1 MENNNLKQR
10 KKIMWTTL
18 IPIIPP
24 CVTAAI
30 IVPIAITSNSPKQ
43 EEKWTITY
51 EDCFSETESKT
62 NTVKVTKGE
71 LTSLYLPEHRDG
83 YGFIGWKTVKNDENA
98 PFFNFDTTPIT
109 SNMTLYGYWTNK
121 VTPEKYFVFTENTE
135 LGGYSVKM
143 TQEIISDRHIVV
155 PSTYNNKP
163 IVAVDEEG
171 FLDRGY
177 DSISLP
183 DSIKTFGSRCFAL
196 CQNLRIINMPK
207 TLQSI
212 GAHCFNGCPLLK
224 EIVFNEGLK
233 EVGEGAFAYDNGSI
247 WIQTNATLFSTGSCY
262 LKKVVFPA
270 TLTSIGAGA
279 FYESHIQTID
289 MSKCES
295 TNIGEGAFYEAYWLE
310 NIQLPKHLSYIP
322 AEAFNGCMALEKITI
337 PASVETIGEEAF
349 KYCSLLQNVV
359 FEEGSKLNSI
369 DDYAFYECSSLGSI
383 TLPEF
388 IQYLGL
394 GCFNSSGINNIE
406 FKGKGVYDLNGEDWT
421 PSNDGRKN
429 YQDIIATITYGSL
442 TSKKETKE
450 GCNLEFISNGVD
462 KCVVT
467 GLAEGGYVYGKL
479 TIPAKIGDYKV
490 VGIDTNA
497 FYEDDTITEIEFG
510 KDNGKN
516 YLEYIKAWAF
526 YGSYDVA
533 KINLSDCTNLNYIG
547 DAAFY
552 YSIEPVNTQGSKFT
566 LDLSNTQ
573 LSYLGIFAFG
583 GNEFDDKN
591 IIENIILPST
601 LQTLGGGAFSG
612 RATLKNIDFSRCAN
626 LSYFYVDYDTY
637 GSYNSIIYGTGIESL
652 DLSNT
657 GLTYIPYYLLA
668 YSTSLKSIKLPN
680 NLTYIDEYA
689 FYQDTALEAI
699 TIPENCNWI
708 GKGAFTDCEKLA
720 NVTFADTSKS
730 WLMYSQTSYETI
742 SVTNPSVNA
751 SKLKD
756 PANENYNWYQI
767 AE

>member
-1 MENNNLKQR
+1 MEKNNLKQR

-30 IVPIAITSNSPKQ
+30 IVPIAIVYSGPKQ

-51 EDCFSETESKT
+51 NDCFSEKESKT
-62 NTVKVTKGE
+62 SIVKVAKGE
-71 LTSLYLPEHRDG
+71 LTNLYIPEHRDG
-83 YGFIGWKTVKNDENA
+83 YGFIGWKTVKNDDNA

-121 VTPEKYFVFTENTE
+121 VEPESSFRFTENKE
-135 LGGYSVKM
+135 LGGYSVRLNKQLE
-143 TQEIISDRHIVV
+143 TRHLVL
-155 PSTYNNKP
+155 PSSYNNKP
-163 IVAVDEEG
+163 IVAIDEDG
-171 FLDRGY
+171 FQDSVFE
-177 DSISLP
+177 SISLP
-183 DSIKTFGSRCFAL
+183 DSIKAFGSGCFVGNK
-196 CQNLRIINMPK
+196 NLKIINMPK
-207 TLQSI
+207 TLQTI
-212 GAHCFNGCPLLK
+212 GAYCFNSCPLLK
-224 EIVFNEGLK
+224 QIVFNEGLK
-233 EVGEGAFAYDNGSI
+233 EIGNRAFASDLFGFSN
-247 WIQTNATLFSTGSCY
+247 QTNASSKTYGHCY
-262 LKKVVFPA
+262 IKKVVLPSS
-270 TLTSIGAGA
+270 LTYLGNAA
-279 FYESHIQTID
+279 FYSSYIQTVD
-289 MSKCES
+289 MSKCDS
-295 TNIGEGAFYEAYWLE
+295 TYLGEAVFADAYWLE
-310 NIQLPKHLSYIP
+310 SVELPKHLTYIP
-322 AEAFNGCMALEKITI
+322 ADAFYDCSSLEKITI

-349 KYCSLLQNVV
+349 RYCSLLQSII
-359 FEEGSKLNSI
+359 FEEQSKLKGI
-369 DDYAFYECSSLGSI
+369 DDYAFADCASLGSI

-394 GCFNSSGINNIE
+394 GCFENSAINSIE
-406 FKGKGVYDLNGEDWT
+406 FKGKAVYDLNGKDWT

-429 YQDIIATITYGSL
+429 YEDIIEALSSGSF
-442 TSKKETKE
+442 TSKKQTSEE
-450 GCNLEFISNGVD
+450 YNLDYISNGVD
-462 KCVVT
+462 KCIVT

-516 YLEYIKAWAF
+516 YLEYIKAYAF

-533 KINLSDCTNLNYIG
+533 KVNLSDCTNLNYIG
-547 DAAFY
+547 DAAFC

-566 LDLSNTQ
+566 LDLSKTQ

-612 RATLKNIDFSRCAN
+612 RATLKNIDFSRCSN

-637 GSYNSIIYGTGIESL
+637 ESYNSIIYGTGIESL

-657 GLTYIPYYLLA
+657 GITYIPYYLLA
-668 YSTSLKSIKLPN
+668 YSTSLKYIKLPN

-689 FYQDTALEAI
+689 FYQDTVLDSI

-742 SVTNPSVNA
+742 SVANPSVNA

-756 PANENYNWYQI
+756 PANENFNWYQI